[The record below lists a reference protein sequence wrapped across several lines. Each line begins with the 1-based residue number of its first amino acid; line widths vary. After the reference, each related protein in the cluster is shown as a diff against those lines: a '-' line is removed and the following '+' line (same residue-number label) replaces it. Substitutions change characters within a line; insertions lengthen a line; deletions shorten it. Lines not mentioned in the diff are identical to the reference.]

1 MRTYYRGPDALVTDE
16 HFVWRSSSSQIF
28 TVHELRNVGRVPGHV
43 SAPHP
48 GTVLG
53 VAATVLVVAAASWTA
68 LGSAVGYA
76 SLALSA
82 VIVMTAVVA
91 QRQRASRRWEL
102 QATWRG
108 LPVTLYSSSDVRV
121 FNQVSR
127 ALGRSIEDN
136 HQHRTAYG
144 LAAA

>member
-28 TVHELRNVGRVPGHV
+28 TVHELRHVGRVPGHV
-43 SAPHP
+43 SAPRP

-53 VAATVLVVAAASWTA
+53 VAAAVLVAAAASWST
-68 LGSAVGYA
+68 LGSAAGFA
-76 SLALSA
+76 ALALST
-82 VIVMTAVVA
+82 VIVVTAIVA
-91 QRQRASRRWEL
+91 QRQRAARRWEL

-121 FNQVSR
+121 FNQVTR
-127 ALGRSIEDN
+127 ALGRSIEDGR
-136 HQHRTAYG
+136 QHRPAYG